1 MEETVSKFLGES
13 TQQSEAQKK
22 QVFQV
27 QTKILQDMF
36 IINLNRIPGSASWER
51 LQ

>member
-1 MEETVSKFLGES
+1 MEETVSKFLGEP
-13 TQQSEAQKK
+13 TQQSEPQKK
-22 QVFQV
+22 QVFRV

-36 IINLNRIPGSASWER
+36 IINLNRIPESESWER